1 MQENTQDL
9 IDPNSQLDTQENFNQ
24 EPTQDNIP
32 DGSQEATQEQLDYL
46 SMSDEEF
53 EKLEQQGFTPEPDQ
67 TTPEQETDNQQAETE
82 QPEYT
87 NSTGS
92 EPETMSA
99 EDFVKQITS
108 PFTANGRQ
116 IQVHKAEDVIRLM
129 QMGANYNKKME
140 VIKPNLGMIKSLQAA
155 GINTP
160 EKLQLLLD
168 INNGDKTAIAKLLQD
183 KQIDGYDLPDL
194 EETPYIPQ
202 AKIHTPEQAEFDD
215 VLADVRQLPEGQS
228 LLQSLG
234 SKTWDDKSLEFI
246 QTTPQA
252 LYALYQDKANGL
264 YDLVIGT
271 IEADMMAGLIPDEW
285 RQKPFVELYEFVATQ
300 LTSQQQAQS
309 IGSTQAVTKQ
319 VQQPQPQIVGHNVQP
334 NAVIHSKQNTA
345 PKSAGITNA
354 GSTQP
359 NYTDVPDFMSMTD
372 EQFEA
377 WEKANAGLRFN

>member
-24 EPTQDNIP
+24 EPTQDTIP
-32 DGSQEATQEQLDYL
+32 DGSQKTTQEQPDYL

-53 EKLEQQGFTPEPDQ
+53 EKLEQHGFTSEPEQ
-67 TTPEQETDNQQAETE
+67 TTPELETDNQQAETE
-82 QPEYT
+82 QPEDT

-99 EDFVKQITS
+99 EGFVKQITS

-116 IQVHKAEDVIRLM
+116 IQVHKPEDVIRLM

-168 INNGDKTAIAKLLQD
+168 INNGNKTAIAKLLQD

-194 EETPYIPQ
+194 EETPYVPQ
-202 AKIHTPEQAEFDD
+202 SKIHTPEQAEFED

-264 YDLVIGT
+264 YDRVIGT
-271 IEADMMAGLIPDEW
+271 IEADMMAGRIPDEW
-285 RQKPFVELYEFVATQ
+285 REKPFVELYEFVATQ
-300 LTSQQQAQS
+300 LTNQQQAQS
-309 IGSTQAVTKQ
+309 IGSTQAVTQQ
-319 VQQPQPQIVGHNVQP
+319 VQQIQPQVVGHNVQP

-359 NYTDVPDFMSMTD
+359 NYADVPDFMSMTD

>member
-9 IDPNSQLDTQENFNQ
+9 IDPNGQLDTQENFNQ
-24 EPTQDNIP
+24 EPTQDIIP
-32 DGSQEATQEQLDYL
+32 DGSQETTQEHPDYL

-53 EKLEQQGFTPEPDQ
+53 EKLEQQGFTPEPEQ
-67 TTPEQETDNQQAETE
+67 TTSEPETDNQQAETE
-82 QPEYT
+82 QPEDT

-92 EPETMSA
+92 EPETLSA

-116 IQVHKAEDVIRLM
+116 IQVLKPEDVIRLM

-140 VIKPNLGMIKSLQAA
+140 VIKPNLGMIKSLQSA

-168 INNGDKTAIAKLLQD
+168 IHSGDKTAIAKLLQD

-194 EETPYIPQ
+194 EETPYVPQ
-202 AKIHTPEQAEFDD
+202 AKIHTPEQAEFED

-252 LYALYQDKANGL
+252 LYALYQDKTNGL
-264 YDLVIGT
+264 YDHVVGT

-285 RQKPFVELYEFVATQ
+285 QQKPFVELYEFVATQ
-300 LTSQQQAQS
+300 LTNQQQAQ
-309 IGSTQAVTKQ
+309 AVTQQ
-319 VQQPQPQIVGHNVQP
+319 VQQPPKPQIVGHNVQP

-359 NYTDVPDFMSMTD
+359 NYADVPDFMSMTD

>member
-24 EPTQDNIP
+24 EPTQDTIP
-32 DGSQEATQEQLDYL
+32 DGSQETTQEQPDYL

-67 TTPEQETDNQQAETE
+67 TTPEQETDNQLAETE
-82 QPEYT
+82 QPEDT

-92 EPETMSA
+92 EPETLSA
-99 EDFVKQITS
+99 EDFVKQIIA

-116 IQVHKAEDVIRLM
+116 IQVHKPEDVIRLM

-168 INNGDKTAIAKLLQD
+168 INSGDKTAIAKLLQD

-194 EETPYIPQ
+194 EETPYVPQ
-202 AKIHTPEQAEFDD
+202 AKIHTPEQAEFED

-228 LLQSLG
+228 LLQSIG

-264 YDLVIGT
+264 YDQVIGT
-271 IEADMMAGLIPDEW
+271 IEADMMAGRIPDEW

-300 LTSQQQAQS
+300 LTNQQQAQS
-309 IGSTQAVTKQ
+309 IGSTQAVTQQ

-359 NYTDVPDFMSMTD
+359 NYADVPDFMSMTD